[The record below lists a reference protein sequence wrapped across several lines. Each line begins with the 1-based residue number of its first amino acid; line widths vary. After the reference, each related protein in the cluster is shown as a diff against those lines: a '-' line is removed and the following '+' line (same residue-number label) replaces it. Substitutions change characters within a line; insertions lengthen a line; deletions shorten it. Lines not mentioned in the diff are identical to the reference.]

1 MLFLQVNVLA
11 DGWVCLEFTKP
22 HDGGERVVEIFRVSP
37 DGGQIEVYQ
46 PEGGRGSTL
55 RGCPPSPPSP
65 HTVVKQFSY
74 DDLPRKYWKKYEYA
88 ARYADDLVYYVCR
101 VVILMVF
108 QQP

>member
-1 MLFLQVNVLA
+1 MLA

-22 HDGGERVVEIFRVSP
+22 HGGDGGERVVEIFRVSP

-46 PEGGRGSTL
+46 PEGGRGSAL
-55 RGCPPSPPSP
+55 RECPPSPPSP

-101 VVILMVF
+101 SC
-108 QQP
+108 